1 MDEKTL
7 ALLGV
12 LATALI
18 PLFGYLY
25 KYRRE
30 LQSYYATIWRK
41 SSALKPKDILGER
54 PFSDYYFSRQED
66 ARLSECI
73 AEKKNVLLIGP
84 PLSGKSRAVYQ
95 ALKNSTKPLDVLIPR
110 NVHMQSFQYPLDF
123 KFWKKK
129 VVFIDDLQYYI
140 EKQDYYHML
149 FNTAKEKNA
158 AIIATCHTGNEFKK
172 VKNKI
177 LEHQMDIDNIFGK
190 NIIELG
196 NITRDI
202 GKRIAKESG
211 TEWDSVKFN
220 GTVGSI
226 FMNLTE
232 MDKRF
237 DECDNVEKTILLSI
251 RSMYLCGVYE
261 ENDIFPLDWIK
272 LVAKFHELEGKE
284 FEWTG
289 WLKSLEGKEFI
300 KIVRRNKIWAE
311 DAYLEYVVKPEVEI
325 SRLDLFEELIYIFQ
339 NVPDALLM
347 LGERAYDVGSIDIEV
362 SDYMKLAIRAYD
374 AFLNSP
380 FEGGTGDVTSSK
392 RSETLNRLAVAY
404 RTLGESEDR
413 IENCTKAVELF
424 KEALQGEEN
433 ESSPLLRR
441 GDAGEALYSS
451 IQNNLGATY
460 LRLAEVSERIQNCLL
475 AIESFNQALKFRTL
489 SHSPREYAATM
500 CNLGVAYKTLS
511 EVQDEIQNASKGI
524 DSYLEG
530 LRVYN
535 MDEYPVQYASAQ
547 NALGAAYLALGKHSD
562 RARNCY
568 KAIDSFNEAL
578 RLRTL
583 SRYPTDYAM
592 TQNNLGSAYLA
603 LAEVEN
609 TRTNCENAIAA
620 FEECLKVRTFERFP
634 IQYANTQYNL
644 GSAYMLLAEQ
654 GDPANN
660 ADLAVSSFKEAL
672 KVRVQDKFPFEHA
685 LIQYNI
691 GNAYILLAHEEN
703 KSENYRKAIDA
714 FDRALT
720 VFTESSHPEHYNLV
734 QESITKAKKIFF

>member
-30 LQSYYATIWRK
+30 LQSYYAAIWRK
-41 SSALKPKDILGER
+41 SSALKPQDILGER

-95 ALKNSTKPLDVLIPR
+95 ALKNSINPPDVLIPR
-110 NVHMQSFQYPLDF
+110 NVHMQSFQYPFDF

-149 FNTAKEKNA
+149 FNTAKENNA

-211 TEWDSVKFN
+211 TEWDGVKFN

-300 KIVRRNKIWAE
+300 KIVRRNKVWAE
-311 DAYLEYVVKPEVEI
+311 DAYLEYVVKPEVET

-339 NVPDALLM
+339 NVPDALFM
-347 LGERAYDVGSIDIEV
+347 LAERAYDVGSIGIEV
-362 SDYMKLAIRAYD
+362 SDYMKLCIRAYEN
-374 AFLNSP
+374 ALNSP
-380 FEGGTGDVTSSK
+380 TLREGGGG
-392 RSETLNRLAVAY
+392 EALNYLGVAY

-413 IENCTKAVELF
+413 IQNCTKAVELF
-424 KEALQGEEN
+424 REALQSEEN
-433 ESSPLLRR
+433 ESSPLLRK
-441 GDAGEALYSS
+441 GDGGDVLYSS

-460 LRLAEVSERIQNCLL
+460 LRLAEVSERVENCLL
-475 AIESFNQALKFRTL
+475 AIEAFNQALKFRSL
-489 SHSPREYAATM
+489 SRSPREYAATK

-511 EVQDEIQNASKGI
+511 EVQDEIQNASKAI

-535 MDEYPVQYASAQ
+535 ADEYPVQYASAQ

-562 RARNCY
+562 REKNCY
-568 KAIDSFNEAL
+568 KAIDSFTEAL

-583 SRYPTDYAM
+583 SRYPLDYAM

-603 LAEVEN
+603 LAEIEN
-609 TRTNCENAIAA
+609 PRENCENAVRS
-620 FEECLKVRTFERFP
+620 FEECLKVRTYERFP

-654 GDPANN
+654 GDPSDN

-672 KVRVQDKFPFEHA
+672 KVRSSDKFPFEYA
-685 LIQYNI
+685 LIHYNI
-691 GNAYILLAHEEN
+691 GNAYILLAQEES

-714 FDRALT
+714 FDRSLT
-720 VFTESSHPEHYNLV
+720 VFSESSYPEHYNLV
-734 QESITKAKKIFF
+734 RQSISKAKKIFF